1 MEVVAGRAHLKHT
14 EGGDFRQTTY
24 RAVRH
29 GLMQSK
35 SVLLEPFYHF
45 EILVPD
51 TNTGRVMSDVERMKE
66 NCAIDETKDRFTRL
80 SGRCPVSTMK
90 NYMNEIRAFS
100 KGLGNI
106 FLAMDGYDLCHKVL
120 LQELCYQPLC

>member
-80 SGRCPVSTMK
+80 SVTVKASQNLHKEKASCNRMLFSFNHFSTGH
-90 NYMNEIRAFS
+90 EA
-100 KGLGNI
+100 GT
-106 FLAMDGYDLCHKVL
+106 A
-120 LQELCYQPLC
+120 